1 MLNYTDLEM
10 NLFIREGDEDQADT
24 YHLSAYG
31 RDEHDQLDTSNYITV
46 EIASSDYRCFTDDDD
61 WWCGSGAPEFEA
73 LLSTFI
79 LYQLNKKAESK

>member
-1 MLNYTDLEM
+1 MLNYTDLDL
-10 NLFIREGDEDQADT
+10 NLFVSENNDGDEI
-24 YHLSAYG
+24 YCLSAYG

-61 WWCGSGAPEFEA
+61 WWCGSGAPEYEA
-73 LLSTFI
+73 LLQTFI

>member
-1 MLNYTDLEM
+1 MLNYSDLEM
-10 NLFIREGDEDQADT
+10 NLFICEGDEDQADT

-46 EIASSDYRCFTDDDD
+46 EISSSDYRAFTDDEDF
-61 WWCGSGAPEFEA
+61 WCGSGAYEYEA

-79 LYQLNKKAESK
+79 LYQLNEKAKTK